1 MSLIQNIIQFFY
13 EFLTAPIQIG
23 EIEISL
29 SLILKII
36 IALIAIFLIA
46 QFLSNWL
53 RNRLLVRLGFGEGRR
68 EAIATIFRY
77 FTITLGF
84 ICVPQAA
91 GLDLRSLTFLAGGLG
106 IGIGFGFQGLA
117 QNFVSGLIL
126 LLEQPIKVGDY
137 VEVDDLEGTIRK
149 IALRSTVIVT
159 NDEISIIVPNSNLVN
174 NRIINWSHGN
184 PNSRI
189 HIPVRVAYGS
199 DPVLVTE
206 VLLSSA
212 RRERRVLS
220 YPTPQV
226 WLRQFGE
233 SGIHFELL
241 VWVNQPR
248 ARLPIQS
255 ALNYIIQSA
264 LHQHQIRIP
273 VSQQDLWIRNPE
285 DLKVALGGIPT
296 KIAAE
301 EIDSEADQEP
311 YSPENLSLRDLL
323 RQVTYFDNFSDLQ
336 LLNLIEIG
344 YRETFLAEQF
354 VFHED
359 DPGDAFHIILS
370 GSVEIIS
377 EKNNKHIR
385 DLYAGDFFGELA
397 LILGIPRSAGVKA
410 LEKTILFVVSRDV
423 FQRFL
428 SSHPRLADQIAEKLV
443 EREQELIQRQ
453 QMLRDLGIITNEDM
467 DKNPLIWIRKRM
479 KTLFE
484 I

>member
-1 MSLIQNIIQFFY
+1 MSLIQDIIQFFY
-13 EFLTAPIQIG
+13 SVLTAPIRIG
-23 EIEISL
+23 EISISL

-36 IALIAIFLIA
+36 FALVIVCFVA

-53 RNRLLVRLGFGEGRR
+53 RNRLLVRLGLKEGSR
-68 EAIATIFRY
+68 EAIATVFRY
-77 FTITLGF
+77 FTITIGF

-91 GLDLRSLTFLAGGLG
+91 GLDLRSLSFLAGGLG

-137 VEVDDLEGTIRK
+137 VEVDNLEGTIRK
-149 IALRSTVIVT
+149 IALRSTIIVT

-189 HIPVRVAYGS
+189 HIPVQVAHGS

-206 VLLSSA
+206 VLLSTA
-212 RRERRVLS
+212 RCERRVLP

-226 WLRQFGE
+226 WLSRFGE
-233 SGIHFELL
+233 NGIHFELL

-255 ALNYIIQSA
+255 SLNYIIQNA
-264 LHQHQIRIP
+264 LRQKHIKIP
-273 VSQQDLWIRNPE
+273 INQQDLWIRNPE
-285 DLKVALGGIPT
+285 DLKAAFAGLSTGIST
-296 KIAAE
+296 E
-301 EIDSEADQEP
+301 ETDNSNYSSEQ
-311 YSPENLSLRDLL
+311 LSLRDLL
-323 RQVTYFDNFSDLQ
+323 RKVTYFDNFSDLQ
-336 LLNLIEIG
+336 LLNLIETG
-344 YRETFLAEQF
+344 YQETFLTDQF
-354 VFHED
+354 IFHED

-370 GSVEIIS
+370 GSVAILS
-377 EKNNKHIR
+377 EKTNKHIR

-410 LEKTILFVVSRDV
+410 LETTILFVVSRNV
-423 FQRFL
+423 FQSFL
-428 SSHPRLADQIAEKLV
+428 STHPRLADQIAEKLV

-453 QMLRDLGIITNEDM
+453 QMLRDLGIIHHEDM
-467 DKNPLIWIRKRM
+467 HENPLIWIRKRI

>member
-1 MSLIQNIIQFFY
+1 MSLIQDIIQFIY
-13 EFLTAPIQIG
+13 KILTAPIQIG
-23 EIEISL
+23 EISISL

-36 IALIAIFLIA
+36 IALILIFFIA
-46 QFLSNWL
+46 QYLSNWL
-53 RNRLLVRLGFGEGRR
+53 RDRLLVRLGLGEGSR

-77 FTITLGF
+77 FTITVGF

-137 VEVDDLEGTIRK
+137 VEVDNLEGTIRK

-174 NRIINWSHGN
+174 NRIVNWSHGN

-206 VLLSSA
+206 LLLSSA
-212 RRERRVLS
+212 RRDRRVLS
-220 YPTPQV
+220 HPTPQV
-226 WLRQFGE
+226 WLSRFGE
-233 SGIHFELL
+233 SAIHFELL

-255 ALNYIIQSA
+255 ALNYIIQNA
-264 LHQHQIRIP
+264 LYQHHIRIP
-273 VSQQDLWIRNPE
+273 VNQQDLWIRNPE
-285 DLKVALGGIPT
+285 DLKVAFTEIKT
-296 KIAAE
+296 RTVAE
-301 EIDSEADQEP
+301 SSVDSDS
-311 YSPENLSLRDLL
+311 YSAENISLRDLL

-344 YRETFLAEQF
+344 YQETFLADQF
-354 VFHED
+354 IFHED

-370 GSVEIIS
+370 GSVAILS
-377 EKNNKHIR
+377 EKTNKHIR

-428 SSHPRLADQIAEKLV
+428 STHPRLADQIAEKLV

-453 QMLRDLGIITNEDM
+453 QMLRDLGIISSEDM
-467 DKNPLIWIRKRM
+467 HKNPLIWIRKRI

>member
-1 MSLIQNIIQFFY
+1 MSLIQNIIQFIY
-13 EFLTAPIQIG
+13 QFLTAPIQIG
-23 EIEISL
+23 ESEISI

-36 IALIAIFLIA
+36 VALIFVFLIA
-46 QFLSNWL
+46 QYLSNWL
-53 RNRLLVRLGFGEGRR
+53 RNRLLVRLGLGEGSR

-77 FTITLGF
+77 FTITIGF
-84 ICVPQAA
+84 ISVPQAA

-149 IALRSTVIVT
+149 IALRSTTIVT
-159 NDEISIIVPNSNLVN
+159 NDEISIIVPNLNLVS

-206 VLLSSA
+206 VLLSAA
-212 RRERRVLS
+212 RRERKILS
-220 YPTPQV
+220 SPTPQV
-226 WLRQFGE
+226 WLREFGE
-233 SGIHFELL
+233 SAIHFELL
-241 VWVNQPR
+241 VWVNKPR

-255 ALNYIIQSA
+255 SLNYIIQNA
-264 LHQHQIRIP
+264 LRQHQIKIP
-273 VSQQDLWIRNPE
+273 VNQQDLWIRNPE
-285 DLKVALGGIPT
+285 DLKIAFSGIS
-296 KIAAE
+296 K
-301 EIDSEADQEP
+301 EISLEKSENTT
-311 YSPENLSLRDLL
+311 YSSDKLSLRDLL
-323 RQVTYFDNFSDLQ
+323 RQVTYFENFSELQ

-344 YRETFLAEQF
+344 YQETFLSEQF

-370 GSVEIIS
+370 GSVAIIS
-377 EKNNKHIR
+377 EKTNKHIR

-410 LEKTILFVVSRDV
+410 LEKTILFVVSRNV
-423 FQRFL
+423 FQSFL
-428 SSHPRLADQIAEKLV
+428 STHPRLADQIAEQLV

-453 QMLRDLGIITNEDM
+453 QILRDLGIIHHEDI
-467 DKNPLIWIRKRM
+467 DKKPLIWIRRRI